1 MKARQ
6 FLALFVVAAAIA
18 TLIAWSGLDSVS
30 TGVFA
35 QGPPAGAQGGRGAVP
50 VGAPGQGRG
59 RGAPPPILGPPDGVQ
74 PLPIDL
80 FSSKN
85 FYKDKANWLDK
96 RYYRCNNPRQL
107 YGMWDQQRIGPKP
120 PESASWGNCNDD
132 WPRERG
138 RRWSCRPAG
147 ASIHACGSLPDER
160 RAPRPRR
167 RVPAPPALRPCA
179 RPPRRRRR
187 CRCAC

>member
-1 MKARQ
+1 MRAR
-6 FLALFVVAAAIA
+6 FVALFCIAAMVAAF
-18 TLIAWSGLDSVS
+18 AWTGFESVS

-35 QGPPAGAQGGRGAVP
+35 QGPPAGQGGGRGAVP

-120 PESASWGNCNDD
+120 P
-132 WPRERG
+132 
-138 RRWSCRPAG
+138 
-147 ASIHACGSLPDER
+147 
-160 RAPRPRR
+160 
-167 RVPAPPALRPCA
+167 
-179 RPPRRRRR
+179 
-187 CRCAC
+187 